1 MTGSDAPG
9 HRSSSGLTLLELM
22 VVLAIVGLAS
32 AAVSLA
38 WRDPSASEVEQE
50 AQRLAALLE
59 TARAHS
65 RASGLPVRW
74 QPTETGF
81 RFEGLQGQVLPQ
93 TWQHAGITAQVQDG
107 EVLRLGPEPVLLPQ
121 AVWVLGRQGT
131 GARWQVATDGV
142 QPFAVRAGSGS
153 AP

>member
-1 MTGSDAPG
+1 
-9 HRSSSGLTLLELM
+9 M
-22 VVLAIVGLAS
+22 VLSIVGLAT
-32 AAVSLA
+32 AAVTLA
-38 WRDPSASEVEQE
+38 WRDPSAAEVEQE
-50 AQRLAALLE
+50 AQRLSALLE

-81 RFEGLQGQVLPQ
+81 RFEGLQSEDLPQ
-93 TWQHAGITAQVQDG
+93 AWQHTGIAAQVQGG

-121 AVWVLGRQGT
+121 AVWLWSRT
-131 GARWQVATDGV
+131 SANLRWQVATDGV
-142 QPFAVRAGSGS
+142 QPFSVQALREV